1 MKFNYNDLIDNPTT
15 RVPVCICLDTSHSM
29 GGAPIRELNAGLQAF
44 YDAINQDEIAQFSAD
59 VSIITFGSRGDKQV
73 NVIRDF
79 STLVNDTKAPSLT
92 ANGCTPMG
100 EAVNLALDM
109 LEERKNMYK
118 DNGVDYYQP
127 WIVIMTDGE
136 PYGDKDPSS
145 VERAQNRASKMVNNG
160 KLVVFPIGIG
170 EQANMSELAK
180 FSPKRA
186 PVKIKG
192 LEFSKFFLWLSSSV
206 SKTSQSNGERVQLDA
221 INSWAEL

>member
-1 MKFNYNDLIDNPTT
+1 MKFNYDDLIDNPTT

-59 VSIITFGSRGDKQV
+59 VSIITFGSRGDNQV

-79 STLVNDTKAPSLT
+79 STLVNDTKAPTLT
-92 ANGCTPMG
+92 ANGYTPMG

-109 LEERKNMYK
+109 LEARKNLYK
-118 DNGVDYYQP
+118 ENGVDYYQP
-127 WIVIMTDGE
+127 WIVLMTDGA
-136 PYGDKDPSS
+136 PYGDKDPSA
-145 VERAQNRASKMVNNG
+145 VRRAQRRASEMANSG
-160 KLVVFPIGIG
+160 KLVIFPIGIG
-170 EQANMSELAK
+170 DNANMSELAK
-180 FSPKRA
+180 FSPKRP

-206 SKTSQSNGERVQLDA
+206 SKTSLSYGEQVQLDP
-221 INSWAEL
+221 ISSWGDW

>member
-1 MKFNYNDLIDNPTT
+1 MKFNYDDLIDNPTT

-73 NVIRDF
+73 NVIREF
-79 STLVNDTKAPSLT
+79 STLVNDTKAPTLT

-109 LEERKNMYK
+109 LEERKKMYK

-127 WIVIMTDGE
+127 WIVLMTDGA

-170 EQANMSELAK
+170 EQVNMSELAK
-180 FSPKRA
+180 FSPKRP

-206 SKTSQSNGERVQLDA
+206 SKTSQSNGERVQSDA

>member
-29 GGAPIRELNAGLQAF
+29 AGAPIRELNAGLQAF

-59 VSIITFGSRGDKQV
+59 VSIITFGNRGDKQV
-73 NVIRDF
+73 NVIREF
-79 STLVNDTKAPSLT
+79 STLVNDTKAPTLT

-109 LEERKNMYK
+109 LEERKKMYK

-127 WIVIMTDGE
+127 WIVLMTDGA
-136 PYGDKDPSS
+136 PYGDKNPLDLG
-145 VERAQNRASKMVNNG
+145 RAQRRSSDMANNG

-170 EQANMSELAK
+170 DAADMDVLAK
-180 FSPKRA
+180 FSPKRP

-206 SKTSQSNGERVQLDA
+206 SKKSQSNGEHVQLDP
-221 INSWAEL
+221 INSWGQL

>member
-1 MKFNYNDLIDNPTT
+1 MEFNYNDLIDNPTP

-44 YDAINQDEIAQFSAD
+44 YDAIKQNEIAQFSAD

-79 STLVNDTKAPSLT
+79 STLVNDTNAPTLT

-109 LEERKNMYK
+109 LEQRKTMYK
-118 DNGVDYYQP
+118 DNGIDYYQP
-127 WIVIMTDGE
+127 WIVLMTDGA
-136 PYGDKDPSS
+136 PYGDKDPSA
-145 VERAQNRASKMVNNG
+145 VGRAQSRASNMVNNG

-170 EQANMSELAK
+170 DQANMSELAK
-180 FSPKRA
+180 FSPKRP